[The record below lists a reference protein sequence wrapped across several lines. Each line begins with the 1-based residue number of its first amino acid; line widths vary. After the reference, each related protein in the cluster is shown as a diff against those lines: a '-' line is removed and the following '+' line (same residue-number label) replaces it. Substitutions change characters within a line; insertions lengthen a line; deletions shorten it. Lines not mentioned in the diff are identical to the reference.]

1 VWLLKGINQGVK
13 CEMLFAEIKEAQ
25 YILTRI
31 LRTNGSGFI
40 FRLNTPNKISKDSNC
55 ERN

>member
-1 VWLLKGINQGVK
+1 MWLLKGVYQGIK
-13 CEMLFAEIKEAQ
+13 CEMLFGDIKEAQ

-40 FRLNTPNKISKDSNC
+40 FKYKGEIQC
-55 ERN
+55 EK